1 MAARLRHHA
10 PTGPFAHAQHTFPRV
25 RALEFAGLHM
35 EPEESGDEVELLG
48 LARFHGA
55 VSAVGVD
62 GVQSSVTRDR
72 AEG

>member
-1 MAARLRHHA
+1 
-10 PTGPFAHAQHTFPRV
+10 
-25 RALEFAGLHM
+25 M